1 MGIQRRVLYDDV
13 LGHPDAEGSKV
24 PHGLDAALHHVV
36 RNLLGNLDGY
46 GQHADMH
53 VVLLHLPGEFI
64 GMKNGNAVQLRADQ
78 SGIDVKS
85 RHNLQAEV
93 PQTGVV
99 EQGASQTSH
108 TEQER
113 LVQVGEA
120 QEILEHG
127 NQGIHL
133 VAHPRTSRNVDIRK
147 VLGYLR
153 GIDIDFLGYLGRGD
167 IAFSLLFQQL
177 DIGKIPRETAQ
188 GRLGHCHTILKLNCQ
203 VRGHSVHYNF
213 VNSLAKVVL
222 FPQKAD
228 DS

>member
-36 RNLLGNLDGY
+36 RNLLGNLDGH

-78 SGIDVKS
+78 SGIDVKG

-113 LVQVGEA
+113 LVQIGEA

-133 VAHPRTSRNVDIRK
+133 VAHPRTSRNIDIRK

-153 GIDIDFLGYLGRGD
+153 GVYIDFLGYLGGRH
-167 IAFSLLFQQL
+167 IAFSPLLQQL
-177 DIGKIPRETAQ
+177 DIREIPREASQRRLRHPQMFLVLYQTAHRFLSIIRFVENKSTLFFPMS
-188 GRLGHCHTILKLNCQ
+188 GR
-203 VRGHSVHYNF
+203 
-213 VNSLAKVVL
+213 
-222 FPQKAD
+222 
-228 DS
+228 